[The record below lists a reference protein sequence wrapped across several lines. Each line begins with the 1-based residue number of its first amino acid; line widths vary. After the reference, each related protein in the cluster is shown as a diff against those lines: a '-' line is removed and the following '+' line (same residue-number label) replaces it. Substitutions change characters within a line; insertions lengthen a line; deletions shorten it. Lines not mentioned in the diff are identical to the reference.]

1 MRKLYWYLTTYFRKH
16 GWVLAGSVVAALILF
31 SLFIPQLAQ
40 KLEMEKK
47 HYIGVVGRY
56 NLETLP
62 RFIQEQISAGLT
74 KVEAD
79 DTVSPYLAE
88 RWTRENGGRTYRFV
102 IKKGVKWQDG
112 KELVPSDINYNF
124 PDLEIIA
131 TPNDLVFKLPD
142 EYVPFPSIVS
152 APVFRIQEERYLLFF
167 KRPMLIGIGPY
178 VVENYQ
184 RNRNNQLTQITLD
197 GPDEKLVYRFYLTE
211 DEAVTAFK
219 LGEIDELPNLSE
231 SHGLDEWDNTTLN
244 ETIHFDRYLG
254 LFFNNASP
262 LLGKNVRQALAYA
275 ATKPTGK
282 LRATTPIN
290 PNSWAYL
297 EGGKSYEK
305 DLSRASERLL
315 SELPPEPLN
324 LELTTTSIFITE
336 AEQLKQDWEEF
347 GRRAYQDCVEG
358 DEVEAKEQCVNA
370 QIKINIR
377 VTNFPD
383 TNNFQTLLIGQ
394 EIPPDPD
401 QYHLWHSE
409 QSTNFTNYKN
419 TRIDALL
426 ENGRKT
432 AEKNERRAIYQE
444 FQQFLLEDAPVIFL
458 KHLKSY
464 EIKRS

>member
-1 MRKLYWYLTTYFRKH
+1 MRKLYWYLTTYFKKH
-16 GWVLAGSVVAALILF
+16 GWVLAGSIVAALILF

-62 RFIQEQISAGLT
+62 RFIQEKISAGLT
-74 KVEAD
+74 KIETD

-88 RWTRENGGRTYRFV
+88 RWTREDSGKTYRFI
-102 IKKGVKWQDG
+102 IKKGIQWQDG
-112 KELVPSDINYNF
+112 QELVPSDIHYDF

-142 EYVPFPSIVS
+142 EYVPFPSVVS
-152 APVFRIQEERYLLFF
+152 EPIFRTQQQRYLLFF
-167 KRPMLIGIGPY
+167 KRPILVGIGPY
-178 VVENYQ
+178 VLEDYQ
-184 RNRNNQLTQITLD
+184 RNRNNQLREITLD
-197 GPDEKLVYRFYLTE
+197 GADEKLVYRFYLTE

-219 LGEIDELPNLSE
+219 LGEIDELPNLAE
-231 SHGLDEWDNTTLN
+231 PHQLDQWPNATLS
-244 ETIHFDRYLG
+244 ETIHPDRYLG
-254 LFFNNASP
+254 LFFNNGSP
-262 LLGKNVRQALAYA
+262 LLGKNVRQALSYA
-275 ATKPTGK
+275 ANKPNGD

-297 EGGKSYEK
+297 EGGKTYER
-305 DLSRASERLL
+305 DLERASERLL

-324 LELTTTSIFITE
+324 LELTTTALFIEE
-336 AEQLKQDWEEF
+336 AEQLKNDWEEF
-347 GRRAYQDCVEG
+347 GDRAYQDCVAD
-358 DEVEAKEQCVNA
+358 DEIEDKEQCVNA
-370 QIKINIR
+370 QINIDIL

-383 TNNFQTLLIGQ
+383 TNNYQTLLIGQ

-444 FQQFLLEDAPVIFL
+444 FQQFLLEDAPAIFL

-464 EIKRS
+464 EVKRN

>member
-1 MRKLYWYLTTYFRKH
+1 MRKLYWYLTTYFKKH
-16 GWVLAGSVVAALILF
+16 GWVLAGSIIAALILF
-31 SLFIPQLAQ
+31 SLFIPQLAE
-40 KLEMEKK
+40 KMELKKK

-62 RFIQEQISAGLT
+62 LFIQQQISAGLT
-74 KVEAD
+74 KIEKD
-79 DTVSPYLAE
+79 DTVSPHLAE
-88 RWTRENGGRTYRFV
+88 RWSREDGGKTYRFL
-102 IKKGVKWQDG
+102 IKKDVKWQDG
-112 KELVPSDINYNF
+112 KNLVPSDISYDF

-142 EYVPFPSIVS
+142 EYVPFPTVVS
-152 APVFRIQEERYLLFF
+152 QPVFRTEQKRHLLFF
-167 KRPMLIGIGPY
+167 KRPTLIGLGAY

-184 RNRNNQLTQITLD
+184 LNRNHQLTQITLD
-197 GPDEKLVYRFYLTE
+197 GPGQKLVYRFYLTE
-211 DEAVTAFK
+211 DEAIQAFK
-219 LGEIDELPNLSE
+219 LGEVDEVPNLAKTDSV
-231 SHGLDEWDNTTLN
+231 DQWPTVTTN
-244 ETIHFDRYLG
+244 ETLHPDRYLA

-275 ATKPTGK
+275 ATKPQGD
-282 LRATTPIN
+282 LRAYSPIN

-305 DLSRASERLL
+305 DLDRATERLL
-315 SELPPEPLN
+315 AELPPEPLN
-324 LELTTTSIFITE
+324 LELTTTSTFIEE
-336 AEQLKQDWEEF
+336 AEQLKGDWDQF
-347 GRRAYQDCVEG
+347 GQLAYQACMTD
-358 DEVEAKEQCVNA
+358 DEIEDKESCINA
-370 QIKINIR
+370 QIKIKIR

-432 AEKNERRAIYQE
+432 AEKNERKAIYQE
-444 FQQFLLEDAPVIFL
+444 FQQFLLEDAPAIFL

-464 EIKRS
+464 ELRRK